1 VSLPPGPSAPPLIQ
15 TLEWAYRPGEFMERC
30 QRRHGDLFSVRV
42 RTFRVPGEDAQ
53 VVFVSDPAAVKSIFT
68 GGAELARVSD
78 SRSAMRPV
86 FGERSVLLTDGDE
99 HLHRRKLML
108 PAFHGERMTRYG
120 ELMAEIAD
128 AELDSW
134 PVGRPLALHPGMQRI
149 TLEVILR
156 AVFGLDEGRAHHEVR
171 QRIAK
176 LAADVANPLAELA
189 MALPER
195 VGDVLVRLFGR
206 TVEAVDEALYREIA
220 RRRDDPLLEQRDD
233 ILSQLVL
240 ARDPDGGAMSDQE
253 LRDQLVTLLLA
264 GHETTATTM
273 AWVMELLFQNP
284 AAHRRL
290 EEECASDDASGDAYL
305 DAVIQEAMRLYPPL
319 PAIDRVL
326 AAPFEIGGYELPAGT
341 IVAPCI
347 YLAHRRPEV
356 YPDPTAFRPERFL
369 ERPPETYSWIPFGGG
384 IRRCLGASFAT
395 FEMRVVLRTLLRR
408 ATLRPASARPERVY
422 RRSIVIAPRRGVR
435 AILHGRRD
443 ATTQQRARELA
454 SVP

>member
-1 VSLPPGPSAPPLIQ
+1 VSLPPGPSAPPLVQ
-15 TLEWAYRPGEFMERC
+15 TLEWVYRPGEFMERC

-42 RTFRVPGEDAQ
+42 GTFGVPGRDTG
-53 VVFVSDPAAVKSIFT
+53 VVFVSDPAAIKSIFT
-68 GGAELARVSD
+68 GGADLARVQD
-78 SRSAMRPV
+78 ARMAMRPV

-108 PAFHGERMTRYG
+108 PPFHGERMTRYG
-120 ELMAEIAD
+120 ELMTEIAD
-128 AELDSW
+128 ADLDSW
-134 PVGRPLALHPGMQRI
+134 PIGRPLALHPCMQRI

-156 AVFGLDEGRAHHEVR
+156 AVFGLDEGRAHDEVR

-176 LAADVANPLAELA
+176 LAADVANPFAELI
-189 MALPER
+189 MGLPDR
-195 VGDVLVRLFGR
+195 IGDVVVRVFQGTLD
-206 TVEAVDEALYREIA
+206 ALDEALYREIA
-220 RRRDDPLLEQRDD
+220 RRREDPALEERED
-233 ILSQLVL
+233 ILSLLVL
-240 ARDPDGGAMSDQE
+240 ARDPEGGAMSDQE

-273 AWVMELLFQNP
+273 AWVMELLFRNP

-290 EEECASDDASGDAYL
+290 EEECASDEGDDRYL

-319 PAIDRVL
+319 PVVDRLL
-326 AAPFEIGGYELPAGT
+326 AAPFEVGGYELPAGT

-347 YLAHRRPEV
+347 YLAHRRPDV

-408 ATLRPASARPERVY
+408 ATLRPATARPERMH
-422 RRSIVIAPRRGVR
+422 RRSIVIAPRHGVR
-435 AILHGRRD
+435 AVLHGRRD
-443 ATTQQRARELA
+443 ATPQQPARELA